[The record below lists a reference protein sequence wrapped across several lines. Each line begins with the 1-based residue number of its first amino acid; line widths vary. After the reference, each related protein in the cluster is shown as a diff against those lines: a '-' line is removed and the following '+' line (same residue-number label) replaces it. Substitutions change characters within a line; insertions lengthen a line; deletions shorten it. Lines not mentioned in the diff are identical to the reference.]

1 MKHIRALLDMRVR
14 DVLRTV
20 SGYVFVAAVLC
31 MPVAAEMLRAQ
42 P

>member
-1 MKHIRALLDMRVR
+1 MKHIRALLDMRLR

-20 SGYVFVAAVLC
+20 ACYVFVAAVFC

>member
-1 MKHIRALLDMRVR
+1 MKRLLDTPVR

-20 SGYVFVAAVLC
+20 ACYVFVAAVFC